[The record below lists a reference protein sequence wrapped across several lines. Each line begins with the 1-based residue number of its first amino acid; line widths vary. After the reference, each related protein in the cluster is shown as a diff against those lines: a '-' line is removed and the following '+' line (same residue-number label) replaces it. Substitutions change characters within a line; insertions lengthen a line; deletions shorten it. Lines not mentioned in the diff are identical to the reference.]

1 MARQITR
8 GNTRRS
14 TAVDEE
20 EKPSRRA
27 GSRRPARDATDHEP
41 TRGSISKGWDSFKKY
56 AEETKGG
63 DFADDFELDGD
74 DAVIIKILDDIPITY
89 KQHWIEG
96 LGKGKKKSYVCMAEK
111 KGDQCPLCDDLGDK
125 PRAIGCYNVVDF
137 TDPDEPVVKVLRQG
151 PQVNNMLMNFAK
163 DEKKTGP
170 LSRPDVYF
178 AISKTTVN
186 KKVQYSVLP
195 VKARDLKE
203 DWDIEELTD
212 EELDQFD
219 AEAYEEEQI
228 IRSQTRAELEDVVS
242 AVL

>member
-14 TAVDEE
+14 TATDVDEE

-27 GSRRPARDATDHEP
+27 GSRRPRRDTSEP
-41 TRGSISKGWDSFKKY
+41 TKGSISKGWDSFNKY

-63 DFADDFELDGD
+63 DFADDLEVED
-74 DAVIIKILDDIPITY
+74 DAIIIKFLDDDPITY

-96 LGKGKKKSYVCMAEK
+96 LGKGKKKSYVCLDE
-111 KGDQCPLCDDLGDK
+111 GNGGCPLCDDLGDK
-125 PRAIGCYNVVDF
+125 PRAIGCFNVVDF

-151 PQVNNMLMNFAK
+151 PQVNNMLINFAK
-163 DEKKTGP
+163 DTKKTGP
-170 LSRPDVYF
+170 LTRPDVYF
-178 AISKTTVN
+178 AISKSTVN

-195 VKARDLKE
+195 VKARDLAD
-203 DWDIEELTD
+203 DWDIEELS
-212 EELDQFD
+212 EEDLDRFD
-219 AEAYEEEQI
+219 SEAYEEEQI
-228 IRSQTRAELEDVVS
+228 IRSQTRAELEEIVQ